1 MRQEYVIFNPKTI
14 RGEKLRPHKEELQRL
29 EEQFEKE
36 KERYQYSDEKE
47 KPVTNFFL
55 SIATGGVGGLI
66 AGSFMCVG
74 VALLGVQ
81 TGLIPLTFFFG
92 LPIVGTVMAY
102 RSSITTKKDKEKKD
116 RGMAELLQRHESAVK
131 KIQDEVDYECREF
144 VEGFEKE
151 VSYKIE
157 DFPQPPIS
165 QSWIQKFAKEFGRKI
180 LSANRSSGI
189 EKIEISFVM
198 RTYAE
203 ELCSEQ
209 NKYLIMK
216 EMFRP
221 LEGFAEQTALA
232 RSVASA
238 VQVEVMTLL
247 ASNQPDSQYDISA
260 DETYEGKATVIT
272 LIYRAKNDHFQEMR
286 SW

>member
-1 MRQEYVIFNPKTI
+1 MGQEYVFFNPKTI
-14 RGEKLRPHKEELQRL
+14 REEKLRPHREELKRL

-36 KERYQYSDEKE
+36 KKRYQYSDKKE

-74 VALLGVQ
+74 IALLGVE
-81 TGLIPLTFFFG
+81 TGLIPLTIFFG
-92 LPIVGTVMAY
+92 LPIVGTLLFY
-102 RSSITTKKDKEKKD
+102 RCSITTKKDKAKMD

-131 KIQDEVDYECREF
+131 KIQDKVNLECREF
-144 VEGFEKE
+144 DAGFEKE

-165 QSWIQKFAKEFGRKI
+165 QSWVQKFAKEFKYKI
-180 LSANRSSGI
+180 SSADRGNGI
-189 EKIEISFVM
+189 EKIEISFTM
-198 RTYAE
+198 RIYAE
-203 ELCSEQ
+203 ELFSEQ
-209 NKYLIMK
+209 NKYMIMK

-238 VQVEVMTLL
+238 VQVEVMMLL
-247 ASNQPDSQYDISA
+247 ASNPSDSQYDISM
-260 DETYEGKATVIT
+260 DETYEGKAAVIT

>member
-1 MRQEYVIFNPKTI
+1 MRQEYVVFNPKTI
-14 RGEKLRPHKEELQRL
+14 REEKLRPHKEELKKL

-36 KERYQYSDEKE
+36 KGRYQYSDEKE
-47 KPVTNFFL
+47 SLGMNILV
-55 SIATGGVGGLI
+55 SIITGGAGGLI
-66 AGSFMCVG
+66 VGSLMCIGIGMV
-74 VALLGVQ
+74 VS
-81 TGLIPLTFFFG
+81 TGLIPLTCFFG
-92 LPIVGTVMAY
+92 LPIVGTLIML
-102 RSSITTKKDKEKKD
+102 RCGTTTKKDKAKMDK
-116 RGMAELLQRHESAVK
+116 GMAELLQRHEAAVK
-131 KIQDEVDYECREF
+131 KIQDEVDLECREF
-144 VEGFEKE
+144 VEGFERE
-151 VSYKIE
+151 VSYSIE

-165 QSWIQKFAKEFGRKI
+165 QSWIQKFAKEFERKI
-180 LSANRSSGI
+180 FSADRSSGI
-189 EKIEISFVM
+189 DKIDISFAM

-247 ASNQPDSQYDISA
+247 ASNPSDSQYDISV

-272 LIYRAKNDHFQEMR
+272 LIYRAKNDHFQEMKN
-286 SW
+286 W

>member
-1 MRQEYVIFNPKTI
+1 MRQEYVVFNPKTI
-14 RGEKLRPHKEELQRL
+14 REEKLRPHKEELQRL

-74 VALLGVQ
+74 IALLGVE

-116 RGMAELLQRHESAVK
+116 RSMAELLQRHESAVK
-131 KIQDEVDYECREF
+131 KIQDEVDLECREF
-144 VEGFEKE
+144 DEGFEKE

-165 QSWIQKFAKEFGRKI
+165 QSWIQEFTNEFARKI
-180 LSANRSSGI
+180 LSADRSSGI
-189 EKIEISFVM
+189 EKIEISFAM
-198 RTYAE
+198 RTYTE

-209 NKYLIMK
+209 NKYLITK
-216 EMFRP
+216 SMFRP

-247 ASNQPDSQYDISA
+247 ASNPSDSQYDISM
-260 DETYEGKATVIT
+260 DETYEGKAAVIT

-286 SW
+286 NW